1 MNMFQRLLLFSK
13 RREALIDKD
22 AHRAQRVIKLNDNS
36 YQIVW
41 ADEYDKWKSYLKST
55 GKIK

>member
-13 RREALIDKD
+13 RKALIDKD
-22 AHRAQRVIKLNDNS
+22 AHRAQRAIKLSDNS